1 MNDSIMGQ
9 ALGWLTDPANWS
21 GAAGIPARL
30 GEHVLVSGV
39 AVLVATLIGL
49 PVALVLGH
57 LGRGGALASAVANI
71 GRAVPTFAIL
81 VILTLAPEPFGI
93 TAPISNTIVALVLFA
108 IPPILTNAY
117 AGMRAVDAD
126 LVEAARGMG
135 LTPAQVLFRVELP
148 LAVPLVIAGLRIAS
162 AQVIATATI
171 AAFVAGPG
179 LGRFI
184 TAGLGNQDTAQFV
197 GGAVLVALLAIL
209 VEIGFQ
215 LLQRA
220 VAPVKESRTTAVLD
234 DQVGADPVPGASG
247 AAPHRPVL
255 ARSVTGS

>member
-1 MNDSIMGQ
+1 MNDSIIGQ
-9 ALGWLTDPANWS
+9 ALGWLSDPANWS
-21 GAAGIPARL
+21 GPAGIPVRM
-30 GEHVLVSGV
+30 GEHVLVAGV
-39 AVLVATLIGL
+39 AVVVATLIGL
-49 PVALVLGH
+49 PIALVLGH

-71 GRAVPTFAIL
+71 GRAVPTLAIL
-81 VILTLAPEPFGI
+81 VILALSPAPFGI
-93 TAPISNTIVALVLFA
+93 TAPVTNTIVALVLFA
-108 IPPILTNAY
+108 VPPILTNAY

-135 LTPAQVLFRVELP
+135 LTPVQVLFRVELP
-148 LAVPLVIAGLRIAS
+148 LAVPLVVAGLRIAS

-197 GGAVLVALLAIL
+197 GGAVLVALLAIV
-209 VEIGFQ
+209 VEIAFQ

-220 VAPVKESRTTAVLD
+220 VAPVKQGRRTAVLD
-234 DQVGADPVPGASG
+234 DHVG
-247 AAPHRPVL
+247 AAPVL
-255 ARSVTGS
+255 GNAGPLR